1 MQLRSN
7 RRIPTR
13 FPTRLDTPEGA
24 AEIVIVDVTDLG
36 AKADGL
42 TGVAP
47 GTECRLH
54 ILSDVV
60 PGVIRWSAGGAVG
73 IGFAQKLTPRQL
85 DVVRH
90 RRTPRPE
97 TGRQP
102 RRSHGFTE
110 LR

>member
-1 MQLRSN
+1 MQLRSS

-13 FPTRLDTPEGA
+13 FPTRVDTPGGPVEV
-24 AEIVIVDVTDLG
+24 VIVDVTDLG

-42 TGVAP
+42 GHAAP

-54 ILSDVV
+54 ILSEAIPCVV
-60 PGVIRWSAGGAVG
+60 RWAAGGAAG
-73 IGFAQKLTPRQL
+73 IAFRQKLTARQL
-85 DVVRH
+85 DVIRH
-90 RRTPRPE
+90 RRTPRAD
-97 TGRQP
+97 TSRQP